1 MYIIIS
7 SSLLSLNLDGGSS
20 DRDNYGRARGEDDS
34 SDRGEERFEGKLV
47 RTAVSNRL
55 NARNQIYEFL
65 DPRQGL
71 DIGESLSSRQR
82 KGREGESALK
92 TKVEF
97 PPVPALSLGD
107 EGCS

>member
-20 DRDNYGRARGEDDS
+20 DRDNYGRARGED
-34 SDRGEERFEGKLV
+34 RGEERFEDKLV

-65 DPRQGL
+65 DPRQGS